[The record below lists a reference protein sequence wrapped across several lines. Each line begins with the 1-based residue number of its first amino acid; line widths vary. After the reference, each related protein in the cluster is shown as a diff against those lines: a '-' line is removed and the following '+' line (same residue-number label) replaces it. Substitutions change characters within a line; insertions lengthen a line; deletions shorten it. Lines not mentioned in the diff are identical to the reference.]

1 MTMIEK
7 ETTTSPTAKLFAAM
21 INRHTEFQQKEIAQM
36 AGIKSKGNILSLF
49 KSGNSKI
56 PVEHIPTICRI
67 LNEDPQPL
75 LESAFQEYHPQML
88 EAISLFKLGQT
99 EEHS

>member
-1 MTMIEK
+1 MT
-7 ETTTSPTAKLFAAM
+7 ETRINPTSPTAKLFADM
-21 INRHTEFQQKEIAQM
+21 LKRHPEYQQNEIAQM

-49 KSGNSKI
+49 KSGNTKI

-75 LESAFQEYHPQML
+75 LQSAFHEYHSNML

-99 EEHS
+99 D